1 MRALWAI
8 ATAVT
13 MNAEV
18 PIDAAAWQIVNDGVM
33 GGVSSSAVRAL
44 GAGGLRF
51 EGRLSLD
58 YGGGFASARRSFSLP
73 GEVAVPS
80 VSAFAL
86 RVRGDGRQY
95 RLTVFMRDPRTG
107 EREPYH
113 YQGAFKT
120 SGDEQEIVLPLA
132 DFVARFRGRP
142 VDAPLLDPQRIIAIG
157 LQISDRQAG
166 PFVLDV
172 RSIALVTPR

>member
-18 PIDAAAWQIVNDGVM
+18 PLDAAAWQVINDGVM
-33 GGVSSSAVRAL
+33 GGVSSSAVRAV

-58 YGGGFASARRSFSLP
+58 YGGGFASVRRAFSLP
-73 GEVAVPS
+73 GDVPVSS

-86 RVRGDGRQY
+86 RVRGDGKQY
-95 RLTVFMRDPRTG
+95 RLTVFTRDPRTG

-113 YQGAFKT
+113 YQGAFET

-142 VDAPLLDPQRIIAIG
+142 VDAPPLDPQRIIAIG

-166 PFVLDV
+166 PFVLEV
-172 RSIALVTPR
+172 RKIALATSR